1 MDAKPNPPN
10 FLDLIHDVFKKEH
23 KEGMAKSNADMTYRH
38 NPSSATMK
46 TDDGRVVG
54 ACLRSLYYKAT
65 KEPTS
70 EIKAFTNTLQ
80 AGFGT
85 AIGDY
90 IEKVLLKSDKIKM
103 IPEAPGKVIIDP
115 LTKEISYRLDGLVTS
130 NGEQGCLELKTMQ
143 SYGLNSMVK
152 SGGPKEA
159 HLLQVL
165 CYFGTNENIRWAS
178 LVYFSRDSAYRAEYH
193 IYKDPETGKFK
204 IRGITPEKHE
214 KDILELSF
222 DKVVARW
229 KELEDLVDTKTLPKR
244 DYKAVLT
251 KEGLVTDKRT
261 KNGVDFKTDFQCLY
275 CPWLVTCWS
284 SEGAKED
291 SYRIPGDK

>member
-1 MDAKPNPPN
+1 MEAKPNPPK
-10 FLDLIHDVFKKEH
+10 FLDLIQDVFT
-23 KEGMAKSNADMTYRH
+23 KEGKEQTLKGSIDTSYRH
-38 NPSSATMK
+38 NPSSATMI

-65 KEPTS
+65 KEPQS

-90 IEKVLLKSDKIKM
+90 LEKVLLKSDKIKM
-103 IPEAPGKVIIDP
+103 IAEHPGKVIVDP

-143 SYGLNSMVK
+143 SFGLNSMVK

-159 HLLQVL
+159 HILQVL

-193 IYKDPETGKFK
+193 IYKDPETNKFK
-204 IRGITPEKHE
+204 IHGITPEKQE

-222 DKVVARW
+222 EKVVTRW
-229 KELEDLVDTKTLPKR
+229 RELEVFVETKTLPKR
-244 DYKAVLT
+244 DYKVVLT

-261 KNGVDFKTDFQCLY
+261 KNGVDYKTDFHCTY
-275 CPWLVTCWS
+275 CSWLGTCWS
-284 SEGAKED
+284 GVGAKED